1 MFLCIIQ
8 YPWASHNEKLIT
20 TAIEWQYF
28 YFFFFFL
35 HWNKDSI
42 FLYTRIAFFYYFFFL
57 FSYKYYWILG
67 KYPIKPIYNY
77 LSSDKLNHWRQK
89 FLSWLSSFSETIW
102 KNSGFTVT
110 PSEAN
115 NQSRGDRRGKD
126 IAWKA
131 AGNKLKHKCKW

>member
-28 YFFFFFL
+28 NFFFFFFTL
-35 HWNKDSI
+35 KQVLYLFVHKNCI
-42 FLYTRIAFFYYFFFL
+42 FF

-77 LSSDKLNHWRQK
+77 LSSDKLNHWRHK
-89 FLSWLSSFSETIW
+89 FLSRLSAFSQTIW
-102 KNSGFTVT
+102 KISGFTVT
-110 PSEAN
+110 QSEAN